1 MKPFTGTG
9 VALVT
14 PFLQDFSIDFPALE
28 RLTEF
33 VISSGVDF
41 LVPLGTT
48 GESVTLNQE
57 EQDACLSTIL
67 KVNNNRLPVL
77 LGCGGNNT
85 HSVLSRMH
93 YFSDRFEFQGFLS
106 VCPYYNKPTQSGIIN
121 HFSML
126 AESSSKPLM
135 LYNVPGRTVVN
146 MTAET
151 TLFLAKQY
159 SRKII
164 GIKEASGNLQQGMSI
179 LKDCPKEFIVLSG
192 DDDLVL
198 PQIACGYQGVIS
210 VAANVIPATFSTMV
224 RECMLQHFESSR
236 TTAIELL
243 PFIQHLFA
251 EGNPAGVKAGLAH
264 IQICDSTVRP
274 PLVEASK
281 GLSETL
287 SAFLDRFKG

>member
-1 MKPFTGTG
+1 MNPFTGTG

-14 PFLQDFSIDFPALE
+14 PFLPDFSIDFPALE

-57 EQDACLSTIL
+57 EQDSCLITIL

-85 HSVLSRMH
+85 RSVLGRMQ
-93 YFSDRFEFQGFLS
+93 YFSERFDFQGFLS

-121 HFSML
+121 HFCML
-126 AESSSKPLM
+126 AEGSSKPLM

-151 TLFLAKQY
+151 TLSLAKQFPG
-159 SRKII
+159 KII
-164 GIKEASGNLQQGMSI
+164 GIKEASGNLQQGMAI
-179 LKDCPKEFIVLSG
+179 LKDCPKDFIVLSG

-210 VAANVIPATFSTMV
+210 VAANVIPELFSSLV
-224 RECMLQHFESSR
+224 EDCLAQDFASARPK
-236 TTAIELL
+236 AIAYL

-264 IQICDSTVRP
+264 IQICGSTVRP

-287 SAFLDRFKG
+287 SAYLDTLKG